1 MPLDPARLWN
11 FAAAAHLAGI
21 TPELLA
27 SAIQHGDIP
36 GVEIV
41 TLGPRK
47 VRFVRA
53 EPFLAWIEG
62 RPLLLNPVLDPCVD
76 LLT

>member
-11 FAAAAHLAGI
+11 FAAAAQLAGI

-27 SAIQHGDIP
+27 SAIQHGDVP

-53 EPFLAWIEG
+53 EPFLAWLEG
-62 RPLLLNPVLDPCVD
+62 RPVSLTPAADCAD

>member
-11 FAAAAHLAGI
+11 FAAAAQLAGI

-53 EPFLAWIEG
+53 EPFLAWLEG
-62 RPLLLNPVLDPCVD
+62 RPFSLTTAADCAD

>member
-1 MPLDPARLWN
+1 
-11 FAAAAHLAGI
+11 
-21 TPELLA
+21 LLA

-53 EPFLAWIEG
+53 EPFLAWLEG
-62 RPLLLNPVLDPCVD
+62 RPVSLAPAADCAD